1 MGHGRCVEEI
11 RHLAARMHSYPTSS
25 LTVFAPVTTVP
36 GMRLGLQ
43 WGPGRVL
50 DGPRKDGQRGG
61 GRKTKSDERRQD
73 LLLLCGHRLWP
84 ERRRMAVSATRLLG
98 DWREM
103 TRCPSIRASANIKR
117 GVDRPVCE
125 PSDQKGRR

>member
-61 GRKTKSDERRQD
+61 GKRK
-73 LLLLCGHRLWP
+73 
-84 ERRRMAVSATRLLG
+84 VTRDGKTYCFCVAIGFGQSG
-98 DWREM
+98 DGWR
-103 TRCPSIRASANIKR
+103 
-117 GVDRPVCE
+117 
-125 PSDQKGRR
+125 